1 MALIREQGLWIT
13 RRGFF
18 VCFVFKDS
26 FRRNLPGTEHTQI
39 PNPPDTPSLVAFFK
53 RQTALAAVSS
63 LLCILHA
70 FPPSSRSPLVIWP
83 HLNES
88 KKIKGPD
95 YIQSSCHGL
104 WEGRIANTSVQ
115 MVQSLLPP
123 FTPAVVLHVL
133 TFPRYVAHTGGPWHS
148 VARSGIYW
156 SSQTPPPFT
165 SELTLSMQIT
175 LIQNSQERKLGGFPV
190 LWEIF
195 FPFGKGRGG
204 REWGVVAL
212 FFTARCRSLW
222 LISKKVQFRGSAWHS
237 LVSKS
242 ETLEQLSQQA
252 QGLGPEQ
259 IATD

>member
-18 VCFVFKDS
+18 CLFCFLKIASEETSQGPSTLQFPTHPIHRVWSCFLNGK
-26 FRRNLPGTEHTQI
+26 RRLQLYH
-39 PNPPDTPSLVAFFK
+39 LYYVYFM
-53 RQTALAAVSS
+53 
-63 LLCILHA
+63 H

-133 TFPRYVAHTGGPWHS
+133 TFPRYVARTGGPWHS
-148 VARSGIYW
+148 AARSGIYS

-175 LIQNSQERKLGGFPV
+175 LIQNSQERKSGGFPV

-195 FPFGKGRGG
+195 FLLGREGGAGG
-204 REWGVVAL
+204 RCTL
-212 FFTARCRSLW
+212 LYSSLQVT
-222 LISKKVQFRGSAWHS
+222 LAHLKESSVQRLS
-237 LVSKS
+237 L
-242 ETLEQLSQQA
+242 TFI
-252 QGLGPEQ
+252 GF
-259 IATD
+259 